1 MPEARKSRPGF
12 RRIEN
17 ALGPGLV
24 TGAADDDHRRT
35 DLPSLI
41 QIKL

>member
-1 MPEARKSRPGF
+1 MRSARAWSQARPMTI
-12 RRIEN
+12 RR
-17 ALGPGLV
+17 A
-24 TGAADDDHRRT
+24 HRRT